1 MIRRLATLAA
11 LLFVST
17 ATAQAQFVETRFA
30 ALSFTVS
37 TSPAYTAG
45 DAIGTKGTLTN
56 ACLSRSNRGEVRG
69 VTINDLAS
77 QSADIDLVLFN
88 ADPTATT
95 FTDNA
100 ALDIADADLSKITAV
115 IPVTTHKTF
124 ADNSISQAK
133 NIAYPFQCNSSG
145 TLYYALV
152 ARGTP
157 TYAATTDVS
166 GILEFI
172 ND

>member
-1 MIRRLATLAA
+1 MIRRLATLAGLVLA
-11 LLFVST
+11 FAST
-17 ATAQAQFVETRFA
+17 SEAQFIDTRFA

-37 TSPAYTAG
+37 TTPAYSAG
-45 DAIGTKGTLTN
+45 DAIGTKGTITN

-69 VTINDLAS
+69 VTIDDLAM
-77 QSADIDLVLFN
+77 QSADIDLVLFS

-95 FTDNA
+95 FTDNG
-100 ALDIADADLSKITAV
+100 ALDIADADLAKVTAV
-115 IPVTTHKTF
+115 IPITTHKTF
-124 ADNSISQAK
+124 ADNSVSQAK

-145 TLYYALV
+145 TLYYVLV

-157 TYAATTDVS
+157 TYSATTDVS